1 MTQERGMPPT
11 GISRKQ
17 VKTVARVAAL
27 HNGTSWTCS
36 SVIQELFRDMAEHFD
51 WYPSGTIPALTAEA
65 RDAIQLEKE
74 VQLDRIR
81 AFFDIDNCGY

>member
-1 MTQERGMPPT
+1 MPPT

-27 HNGTSWTCS
+27 HNGTSWTCR
-36 SVIQELFRDMAEHFD
+36 SVIHELFRDMAEHFD
-51 WYPSGTIPALTAEA
+51 WYPSAAIPALTWRDA
-65 RDAIQLEKE
+65 DAIQLEKE

-81 AFFDIDNCGY
+81 AFFDIDNCGH